1 VADPVQPSPPGSP
14 APLPDVDPFFRG
26 MTRSAVLFCLGA
38 AGLAL
43 LFTGDWRIAAG
54 VIGGGVLVGISLMAI
69 RSSVDAMIA
78 VMTAGDADAKARAR
92 GRAAGAVFRL
102 VGRYALLAVMAYV
115 MIARLRLHPIGLLIG
130 ASSLVASAALEA
142 GRVLTRMRLF

>member
-1 VADPVQPSPPGSP
+1 MT
-14 APLPDVDPFFRG
+14 DVDPFFRR
-26 MTRSAVLFCLGA
+26 MTWSAVLFCLGA

-43 LFTGDWRIAAG
+43 LLTGNWRVAAG
-54 VIGGGVLVGISLMAI
+54 VLGGGALVGVSLLAI

-78 VMTAGDADAKARAR
+78 VMTAGDPDDKARAQR
-92 GRAAGAVFRL
+92 RARGAVFRL
-102 VGRYALLAVMAYV
+102 VGRYALLAAMAYV

-142 GRVLTRMRLF
+142 GRVLTRMRVS

>member
-1 VADPVQPSPPGSP
+1 MPVPG
-14 APLPDVDPFFRG
+14 AIPDVDPFFRR
-26 MTRSAVLFCLGA
+26 MTWSAVLFCLGA

-43 LFTGDWRIAAG
+43 LLTGNWRMAAG
-54 VIGGGVLVGISLMAI
+54 VIGGGLLVGVSLMAI

-78 VMTAGDADAKARAR
+78 VMTAGDPDVKARAR
-92 GRAAGAVFRL
+92 RRAAGALFRL

-142 GRVLTRMRLF
+142 GRVLTRMRIL